1 MLRILDNGIESRNGH
16 FHAAWCLVDEDGRRY
31 YRVAVLRELTAI
43 TDDPQNR
50 RQAGEGMLGK
60 QWAAITG
67 LYNAGVNFVYSAL
80 GIFQP
85 DHIGI
90 VQLYGAAV
98 SADSVAAGIGRAER
112 DAAAVEATLAGFA
125 QSQLRAPDL
134 DIIRW
139 YVEFLSSARKP
150 LALLGHPDPRVK
162 RRGTGRD
169 GALPEEADDLAIEQ
183 NEILFRGL
191 AKLRENFVFQVV
203 SDHVP
208 RGELVRDLEQMA
220 RIASNYASRR
230 KGSKSIG
237 FSVGIPIFNALAHGY
252 SGAGGR
258 ADSHAHSQAEAWNQN
273 WGEADT
279 ESRSH
284 SVTRGSSVSLG
295 ESESESGSR
304 SVMQGTSQMES
315 QSTMQ
320 AQSTMQSHS
329 RMQSQTESSAWGS
342 SSGTSQTAG
351 SGSGW
356 ALGHGTSLNQSV
368 NAGGGINVGV
378 AKIDLGGGTGVSES
392 WNLTQSQSQFASS
405 GSFQSTSEMHGRA
418 DTTGENWTTG
428 TGESRGTGQT
438 VGNATSEGV
447 VESSGWSRSTSRV
460 VTTMNSETNTTGEAH
475 TRSQGFGRGYGETD
489 AYGQTRSSIGAQ
501 TAGAGLTY
509 GLAPAI
515 NLNRTWQVEDDVAE
529 RLTEILRG
537 FEGLLNTATHSG
549 GFVTSAYLLT
559 DSERAAVAAA
569 SLVPEAFYGE
579 GAPTP
584 VLTAE
589 PPEAEREAV
598 MEAAR
603 AFVPFK
609 ARTNDPQDPFDGWL
623 FWRYASLLPADKVAA
638 YVAPSLLQEGTLKV
652 IAPIPD
658 GMGFYPKMSGEVV
671 LGHQYSPN
679 TADLTN
685 APVRLDKP
693 RLMHTMFAGDT
704 GWGKSV
710 AAVRMAYEIAYRWNM
725 RVVVLDFGF
734 AWRSLLNAPGLEGR
748 VDIRQLRPDGVRPLR
763 WNPLQIGTYI
773 NPETQ
778 LKAFADIFGSVAQL
792 GQKQQQHRLLD
803 AVRRV
808 YLRVGAMVDDP
819 LVRADPQYGR
829 VSAEEAARLGLVEG
843 TPLGDLSAD
852 DRQRVA
858 VERSKR
864 VGLGDLYEEI
874 EREYDSLNPRD
885 QVGRGV
891 LEGIL
896 WRLKSL
902 VRGAPAA
909 QFQPGADAIPV
920 EDLGRPNGVVVLEG
934 GKFLDNFA
942 KAWLLGWAG
951 WLIYSDMVARRE
963 KQINRGEADLF
974 MVFEEANIIFTGL
987 EGGGDASEGRSA
999 PTVGEQ
1005 YSNMF
1010 RDSRKYGAY
1019 FGVVTQSPSLIP
1031 QGIIS
1036 SCNNLVV
1043 GFLKNPKDKDIVLS
1057 AIARSEK
1064 GFVDEPWRR
1073 FLADEHIGMVIGR
1086 FPYAHSREMQLPI
1099 LFRPLMLDVP
1109 EPTDAEIAEKLGR
1122 ITL

>member
-1 MLRILDNGIESRNGH
+1 MLRILDNGIESRNGAL
-16 FHAAWCLVDEDGRRY
+16 HAAWCLVEEDGRRY
-31 YRVAVLRELTAI
+31 YRVAVLRELKAI
-43 TDDPQNR
+43 TDDPQNK
-50 RQAGEGMLGK
+50 RQAGEGILGK

-85 DHIGI
+85 EHVGI

-98 SADSVAAGIGRAER
+98 SADSVAAGISRAER
-112 DAAAVEATLAGFA
+112 DAAAVEATLAGFS
-125 QSQLRAPDL
+125 QSQLRPPEL

-208 RGELVRDLEQMA
+208 RQELVRDLEQMA

-258 ADSHAHSQAEAWNQN
+258 ADSHARSQAESWNQN

-279 ESRSH
+279 ESRAH
-284 SVTRGSSVSLG
+284 SVSRGSSVSLG

-304 SVMQGTSQMES
+304 SVMQGTSQMQS
-315 QSTMQ
+315 QSTMRSE
-320 AQSTMQSHS
+320 STMESHS
-329 RMQSQTESSAWGS
+329 RMQSTTESSSWGTSSGS
-342 SSGTSQTAG
+342 SSGGSQ
-351 SGSGW
+351 SNSW
-356 ALGHGTSLNQSV
+356 ALGHGASLSQSV
-368 NAGGGINVGV
+368 NVGGGANIGV
-378 AKIDLGGGTGVSES
+378 AKFDIGGSHGVTES
-392 WNLTQSQSQFASS
+392 WNLTQGESVSS
-405 GSFQSTSEMHGRA
+405 NWGTFQSSSEMHGVA
-418 DTTGENWTTG
+418 NTTGEGWTTG
-428 TGESRGTGQT
+428 RGQTTGTGQT
-438 VGNATSEGV
+438 VGSGTSEGV
-447 VESSGWSRSTSRV
+447 VESSGWSKSTSRV
-460 VTTMNSETNTTGEAH
+460 VTSMYSETDTTGEAH
-475 TRSQGFGRGYGETD
+475 TTSRGYGRGYGESD
-489 AYGQTRSSIGAQ
+489 AFGQSRSTVGAQ

-515 NLNRTWQVEDDVAE
+515 NVNRTWQVEDDVAE

-609 ARTNDPQDPFDGWL
+609 ARTNDPNDPFDGWL

-658 GMGFYPKMSGEVV
+658 GMGFYPRMSGEVV

-685 APVRLDKP
+685 AAVRLDKS

-710 AAVRMAYEIAYRWNM
+710 AAVRMAYEAVKQWNM

-734 AWRSLLNAPGLEGR
+734 AWRSLLNAPGLDGR

-803 AVRRV
+803 ALRRLYV
-808 YLRVGAMVDDP
+808 SHGVMVDDP
-819 LVRADPQYGR
+819 QVRADPQWGR
-829 VSAEEAARLGLVEG
+829 VQADEAAKLGLTAD
-843 TPLGDLSAD
+843 TPLGNLSAD
-852 DRQRVA
+852 ERQRLA
-858 VERSKR
+858 VERSKA
-864 VGLGDLYEEI
+864 VGLGDLYAEI
-874 EREYDSLNPRD
+874 ESEYDLLNPRD

-909 QFQPGADAIPV
+909 QFQPGADTVPV

-963 KQINRGEADLF
+963 RQINRGEADLF

-987 EGGGDASEGRSA
+987 EGGDSSEGRSA

-1010 RDSRKYGAY
+1010 RDSRKYGAF

-1057 AIARSEK
+1057 ALARSEK

-1086 FPYAHSREMQLPI
+1086 FPYAHSRELQLPI
-1099 LFRPLMLDVP
+1099 LFRPLILDVP
-1109 EPTDAEIAEKLGR
+1109 EPTDEEIAQKLGR

>member
-1 MLRILDNGIESRNGH
+1 MLRILDNGIESRNGAL
-16 FHAAWCLVDEDGRRY
+16 HAAWCLVEEDGRRY
-31 YRVAVLRELTAI
+31 YRVAVLRELKAI
-43 TDDPQNR
+43 TDDPQNK
-50 RQAGEGMLGK
+50 RQAGEGILGK

-85 DHIGI
+85 EHVGI

-98 SADSVAAGIGRAER
+98 SADSVAAGISRAER
-112 DAAAVEATLAGFA
+112 DAAAVEATLAGFS
-125 QSQLRAPDL
+125 QSQLRPPEL

-139 YVEFLSSARKP
+139 YVEFLSSASKP

-208 RGELVRDLEQMA
+208 RQELVRDLEQMA

-258 ADSHAHSQAEAWNQN
+258 ADSHARSQAESWNQN

-279 ESRSH
+279 ESKSH
-284 SVTRGSSVSLG
+284 SVSRGSSVSLG

-304 SVMQGTSQMES
+304 SVMQGTSQMQS
-315 QSTMQ
+315 QSTMRSE
-320 AQSTMQSHS
+320 STMESHS
-329 RMQSQTESSAWGS
+329 RMQSTTESSSWGTSSGS
-342 SSGTSQTAG
+342 SSGG
-351 SGSGW
+351 SESASW
-356 ALGHGTSLNQSV
+356 SLGHGASHSQSV
-368 NAGGGINVGV
+368 NVGGGANIGV
-378 AKIDLGGGTGVSES
+378 AKFDIGGSQGVTES
-392 WNLTQSQSQFASS
+392 WNLTQGESVSS
-405 GSFQSTSEMHGRA
+405 NWGTFQSSSEMHGVA
-418 DTTGENWTTG
+418 NTTGEGWTT
-428 TGESRGTGQT
+428 SRGQTTGTGQT
-438 VGNATSEGV
+438 VGSGTSEGV
-447 VESSGWSRSTSRV
+447 AESSGWSKSTSRV
-460 VTTMNSETNTTGEAH
+460 VTSMYSETDTTGEAH
-475 TRSQGFGRGYGETD
+475 TTSRGYGRGYGESD
-489 AYGQTRSSIGAQ
+489 AIGQTRSTVGAQ

-515 NLNRTWQVEDDVAE
+515 NVNRTWQVEDDVAE

-609 ARTNDPQDPFDGWL
+609 ARTNDPNDPFDGWL

-658 GMGFYPKMSGEVV
+658 GMGFYPRMSGEVV

-685 APVRLDKP
+685 AAVRLDKS

-710 AAVRMAYEIAYRWNM
+710 AAVRMAYEAAKQWNM

-734 AWRSLLNAPGLEGR
+734 AWRSLLNAPGLDGR

-803 AVRRV
+803 ALRRLYV
-808 YLRVGAMVDDP
+808 SHGVMVDDP
-819 LVRADPQYGR
+819 QVRADPQWGR
-829 VSAEEAARLGLVEG
+829 VQADEAARLGLTAD
-843 TPLGDLSAD
+843 TPLGNLSAD
-852 DRQRVA
+852 ERQRLA
-858 VERSKR
+858 VERSKA
-864 VGLGDLYEEI
+864 VGLGDLYAEI
-874 EREYDSLNPRD
+874 ESEYDLLNPRD

-909 QFQPGADAIPV
+909 QFQPGADTVPV

-963 KQINRGEADLF
+963 RQINRGEADLF

-987 EGGGDASEGRSA
+987 EGGDSSEGRSA

-1010 RDSRKYGAY
+1010 RDSRKYGAF

-1057 AIARSEK
+1057 ALARSEK

-1086 FPYAHSREMQLPI
+1086 FPYAHSRELQLPI
-1099 LFRPLMLDVP
+1099 LFRPLILDVP
-1109 EPTDAEIAEKLGR
+1109 EPTDEEIAQKLGR